1 MTPVQKINKS
11 LDNVDGLLKHTS
23 INARKC
29 KYLASSSTPRRDAT
43 LPLQMSQEILHQ
55 GGNEMRMNVDESK
68 NINHGLST
76 QLMHSFLYA
85 SPETSSLNK
94 TIKL

>member
-1 MTPVQKINKS
+1 MTPVQKINKGF
-11 LDNVDGLLKHTS
+11 DNVDGLLKHTS
-23 INARKC
+23 INTRKC
-29 KYLASSSTPRRDAT
+29 KYLAPSSTRRRDTT
-43 LPLQMSQEILHQ
+43 LSLQMSQEIYHQ
-55 GGNEMRMNVDESK
+55 VGNEMGMNVDESK

-85 SPETSSLNK
+85 SSDTSSLSK

>member
-11 LDNVDGLLKHTS
+11 FDNVDGLLKHTS
-23 INARKC
+23 INTRKC
-29 KYLASSSTPRRDAT
+29 KHLAPSSTPQRDT
-43 LPLQMSQEILHQ
+43 TFSLQMSQEILHQ
-55 GGNEMRMNVDESK
+55 VGNEMGMNVDESK
-68 NINHGLST
+68 NINHGLCM

-85 SPETSSLNK
+85 SSDISSLNK